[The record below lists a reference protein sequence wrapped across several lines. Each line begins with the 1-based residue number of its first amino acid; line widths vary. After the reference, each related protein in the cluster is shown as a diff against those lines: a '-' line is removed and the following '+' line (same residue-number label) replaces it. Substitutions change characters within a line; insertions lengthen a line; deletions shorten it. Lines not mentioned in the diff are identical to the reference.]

1 MSSRLKNKVAIITG
15 AAKGQGEF
23 EARLFASEGATVVL
37 CDIDVETCGKTAE
50 EISSS
55 GGSAVSMTLD
65 VTSEPNWIGVIE
77 QTVEFFGK
85 LDILVNNAGIYS
97 RVPIEN
103 ASVDEFDHILEVNL
117 RGVFLGTKHAIPAMR
132 TSGGGSIINISSTA
146 GIVGNVGSGAYG
158 ASKGGVR
165 SFTKYTA
172 IQHAYE
178 GIRANSVHPGP
189 IDTDMISDNLSTAE
203 GRKSTES
210 RIPMGRVG
218 SIEDVAMGVLFLAT
232 DESSYMTG
240 SELVI
245 DGGMTAQ

>member
-1 MSSRLKNKVAIITG
+1 M
-15 AAKGQGEF
+15 
-23 EARLFASEGATVVL
+23 
-37 CDIDVETCGKTAE
+37 
-50 EISSS
+50 
-55 GGSAVSMTLD
+55 
-65 VTSEPNWIGVIE
+65 
-77 QTVEFFGK
+77 
-85 LDILVNNAGIYS
+85 NNAGIYS
-97 RVPIEN
+97 RIPIEN
-103 ASVDEFDHILEVNL
+103 TSVEEFDSILGVNL

-132 TSGGGSIINISSTA
+132 ASGGGSIINISSTA

-172 IQHAYE
+172 IQHASD

-189 IDTDMISDNLSTAE
+189 IDTDMISDNLSTIE

-218 SIEDVAMGVLFLAT
+218 SIEDVALGVLFLAT

>member
-1 MSSRLKNKVAIITG
+1 MCIRHRITG

-37 CDIDVETCGKTAE
+37 CDIDVEACGKTAE

-103 ASVDEFDHILEVNL
+103 ASVEEFDHILEVNL

-172 IQHAYE
+172 IQHASE

>member
-103 ASVDEFDHILEVNL
+103 ASVEEFDHILEVNL

>member
-103 ASVDEFDHILEVNL
+103 ASVEEFDHILEVNL

-172 IQHAYE
+172 IQHASE

>member
-37 CDIDVETCGKTAE
+37 CDIDVEACGKTAE

-103 ASVDEFDHILEVNL
+103 ASVEEFVHILEVNL

-172 IQHAYE
+172 IQHASE

>member
-23 EARLFASEGATVVL
+23 EAQLFANEGATVVL
-37 CDIDVETCGKTAE
+37 CDIDVEACGRTAE

-55 GGSAVSMTLD
+55 GGNAVAMTLD
-65 VTSEPNWIGVIE
+65 VTSESDWMGAIE
-77 QTVEFFGK
+77 QTIEFFGRV
-85 LDILVNNAGIYS
+85 DILVNNAGIYS

-103 ASVDEFDHILEVNL
+103 TSVEEFDHILAVNL
-117 RGVFLGTKHAIPAMR
+117 RGVFLGTKHIIPAMR
-132 TSGGGSIINISSTA
+132 ASGGGSIINISSTA

-172 IQHAYE
+172 IQHASE

-189 IDTDMISDNLSTAE
+189 IDTDMISDTLSTAE

-218 SIEDVAMGVLFLAT
+218 SNEDVAMGVLFLAT

>member
-23 EARLFASEGATVVL
+23 EARLCASEGATVVL
-37 CDIDVETCGKTAE
+37 CDIDVEACGKTAE

-103 ASVDEFDHILEVNL
+103 ASVEEFDHILEVNL

-172 IQHAYE
+172 IQHASE

>member
-37 CDIDVETCGKTAE
+37 CDIDVEACGKTAE

-103 ASVDEFDHILEVNL
+103 ASVEEFDHILEVNL

-146 GIVGNVGSGAYG
+146 GIVGNVGSGADG

-172 IQHAYE
+172 IQHASE

>member
-1 MSSRLKNKVAIITG
+1 
-15 AAKGQGEF
+15 
-23 EARLFASEGATVVL
+23 
-37 CDIDVETCGKTAE
+37 
-50 EISSS
+50 
-55 GGSAVSMTLD
+55 MTLD
-65 VTSEPNWIGVIE
+65 VTSEPDWIGVIE
-77 QTVEFFGK
+77 QTAEFFGK

-103 ASVDEFDHILEVNL
+103 ASVEEFDHILEVNL

>member
-37 CDIDVETCGKTAE
+37 CDIDVEACGKTAE

-103 ASVDEFDHILEVNL
+103 TSVEEFDRILEVNL